1 MRKTRFFYRTNCLLL
16 ALLGW
21 GCLLNEAALRE
32 GVRRKQNTSVTV
44 QVVLSP
50 TVTPSIIPKKQKE
63 TKTATEQDDPQEIKI
78 RVLLMDSDH
87 TTYEHEAV
95 SGRYDGKEFF
105 YTADSQEVQDGELI
119 LHPENGKITITSIE
133 RQCKEPVYQG
143 ELMIRKKGQKLYL
156 INELSLE
163 EYLRAVVPSEM
174 PSAYEKQALMA
185 QAICARTYA
194 WKQILDGG
202 ISEYGA
208 DVDDSV
214 SYQVYGN
221 ILPQD
226 STDEAVEKTKG
237 LIMTKENEPIEAYY
251 FSTSA
256 GMTSTDEVWGAQETA
271 SYLKRVV
278 CDFDE
283 QSPWRNWSVTIP
295 WENLQRKI
303 VALSGGE
310 QELLSVEAVRKN
322 ESGAV
327 TRIQAVTKTDVFY
340 IDQEYEVREFLSPE
354 GCMITEKDGTQTQG
368 GKLLPSA
375 YFTLR
380 QTQGEGLEITG
391 SGYGHGVGMSQ
402 TAANEMAKEGYSYQE
417 ILDYFFNEVT
427 IGSISEYVDK

>member
-21 GCLLNEAALRE
+21 GCLLNEAAIRE
-32 GVRRKQNTSVTV
+32 GVRRKQSTSVTA
-44 QVVLSP
+44 QAVLSP
-50 TVTPSIIPKKQKE
+50 TATPSIIPKKQKE

-105 YTADSQEVQDGELI
+105 YTADSQEVQDGEMI
-119 LHPENGKITITSIE
+119 LHPEDGKITITSIE
-133 RQCKEPVYQG
+133 RQCKEAVYQG
-143 ELMIRKKGQKLYL
+143 ELTIRKKGKKLYL
-156 INELSLE
+156 INELPLE

-202 ISEYGA
+202 ILEYGA

-221 ILPQD
+221 ISPQD
-226 STDEAVEKTKG
+226 STDEAVEETKG
-237 LIMTKENEPIEAYY
+237 LIMTKGNEPIEAYY

-256 GMTSTDEVWGAQETA
+256 GMTSTDEVWGAQEAA

-283 QSPWRNWSVTIP
+283 ESPWRSWSVTIP
-295 WENLQRKI
+295 WKNLQRK
-303 VALSGGE
+303 VAALLGGE

-391 SGYGHGVGMSQ
+391 GGYGHGVGMSQ
-402 TAANEMAKEGYSYQE
+402 TAANKMAKEGYSYQE

-427 IGSISEYVDK
+427 VGLIPADVDG